1 MTEEIEVID
10 PFAPQ
15 EGGNKTKFGRLKLF
29 ANPVTLE
36 SGASYTVKGIHDRD
50 GNTREWKGKK
60 LDKTSKRFHVI
71 MHVRA
76 DDKDGNEYEMT
87 KDYLNSDKP
96 YKAIVYPALVKVF
109 GEKQFPIK
117 EYALVRLEEIL
128 TGETYVATGGNK
140 AGETIEKNA
149 WKVVAKFDNE
159 AAWKAAEKEYFSRFT
174 TGTNGATPESGVIT
188 FGADMVKVFRKNMK
202 KGAAAIVDE
211 FVTDADIEKYGE
223 DKVIAEVEK
232 LIA

>member
-1 MTEEIEVID
+1 ME
-10 PFAPQ
+10 
-15 EGGNKTKFGRLKLF
+15 
-29 ANPVTLE
+29 
-36 SGASYTVKGIHDRD
+36 
-50 GNTREWKGKK
+50 
-60 LDKTSKRFHVI
+60 
-71 MHVRA
+71 
-76 DDKDGNEYEMT
+76 
-87 KDYLNSDKP
+87 KDYLNWDKP
-96 YKAIVYPALVKVF
+96 YKTIVYPALVKVF

>member
-1 MTEEIEVID
+1 
-10 PFAPQ
+10 
-15 EGGNKTKFGRLKLF
+15 
-29 ANPVTLE
+29 
-36 SGASYTVKGIHDRD
+36 
-50 GNTREWKGKK
+50 
-60 LDKTSKRFHVI
+60 
-71 MHVRA
+71 
-76 DDKDGNEYEMT
+76 MT

-188 FGADMVKVFRKNMK
+188 FGADMVNGGMSLPALKRLLGHDNIATTLQYVNLNADDVREEFLRAVRRRDS
-202 KGAAAIVDE
+202 GVD
-211 FVTDADIEKYGE
+211 A
-223 DKVIAEVEK
+223 
-232 LIA
+232 